1 MDSRCPDLDQVSF
14 SVLSSKTGQASGA
27 CDPKTQLRG
36 WLTISTAPAPLFCVL
51 PLSSDLLSP
60 RILTAV
66 GAWSVG
72 IGSLLWMSPGAQVL
86 VPPMFCDLLCCVC
99 RPELLQPAV
108 SGAPSPGMGAL
119 CGGSEPRACA
129 VCTPHGRHSHALFP
143 GSPANVGVGLV
154 LPGGGRYRCHVT
166 PSPSCWPSAL
176 PVFGCLGRLQPF
188 LARTWRYALYHCL
201 EFSGSS
207 TSSRDC
213 LEMLRSQSLWF

>member
-119 CGGSEPRACA
+119 CGAPRLCCVHTTRQTQPRSLPGLPGQRGCGAGAPGWREVPLPRDPLTFLLAFGLACFRLLGQVAALPGKDLEICA
-129 VCTPHGRHSHALFP
+129 VPLS
-143 GSPANVGVGLV
+143 GVLWVKHQFQGL
-154 LPGGGRYRCHVT
+154 PRNA
-166 PSPSCWPSAL
+166 P
-176 PVFGCLGRLQPF
+176 
-188 LARTWRYALYHCL
+188 
-201 EFSGSS
+201 
-207 TSSRDC
+207 
-213 LEMLRSQSLWF
+213 